1 MPPADRS
8 RAQRKTVLPH
18 RARRGGNAEAFPNY
32 DENGNVTMLQA
43 VNGESRTA
51 TYTYDGD
58 NREVT
63 AKALTK
69 TRTTEYDVYG
79 RITAR
84 TWKKNQA
91 GEYVTRYRYCDS
103 GDRKDILVREIE
115 NGGQVTAY
123 TYDPNGN
130 IVTITGPDQL
140 MTSYA
145 YDKQNQ
151 LVRENDQGRNR
162 TFTYTYD
169 LGGNLVC
176 VKEYAFIPPARAIT
190 TQVPLKTITGTM
202 AASGWKDRLVSW
214 DGTGH
219 RAGTGTRGAC

>member
-1 MPPADRS
+1 
-8 RAQRKTVLPH
+8 
-18 RARRGGNAEAFPNY
+18 
-32 DENGNVTMLQA
+32 MLQA

-51 TYTYDGD
+51 TYTYDRD

-115 NGGQVTAY
+115 NGGQVTAC
-123 TYDPNGN
+123 
-130 IVTITGPDQL
+130 
-140 MTSYA
+140 
-145 YDKQNQ
+145 
-151 LVRENDQGRNR
+151 
-162 TFTYTYD
+162 TFSS
-169 LGGNLVC
+169 
-176 VKEYAFIPPARAIT
+176 A
-190 TQVPLKTITGTM
+190 
-202 AASGWKDRLVSW
+202 
-214 DGTGH
+214 
-219 RAGTGTRGAC
+219 